1 MFWGFALIYQIYQ
14 SQISSLLVLKKLC
27 LIQKSNK
34 YSPLFSPCLFWR
46 FIIIILLNL
55 LLVSIWILFLSE
67 VWDDFIHMDS
77 QLSMHHLLTDS
88 IFCHWFITSS
98 LFYHHSSIM
107 VLALLLLCC
116 VQLFAITWTAACQAP
131 LSFTSSW
138 NSLRLSLL
146 SWWCYIIISSSATA
160 FSFCLQ
166 SFPASES
173 FPVSWLFV
181 PGGQSIGVSAS
192 ASVLPKNIQ
201 F

>member
-1 MFWGFALIYQIYQ
+1 MWNYF
-14 SQISSLLVLKKLC
+14 LLWFLDLVAILEYPCQPPDLKYSYFFP
-27 LIQKSNK
+27 KSNAV
-34 YSPLFSPCLFWR
+34 
-46 FIIIILLNL
+46 L
-55 LLVSIWILFLSE
+55 LLHLDLLSIWILFLSE

-181 PGGQSIGVSAS
+181 SGGQSIGVSAS

>member
-1 MFWGFALIYQIYQ
+1 MWNYF
-14 SQISSLLVLKKLC
+14 LLWFLDLVAILEYPCQPRDLKYSYFFP
-27 LIQKSNK
+27 KSNAV
-34 YSPLFSPCLFWR
+34 
-46 FIIIILLNL
+46 L
-55 LLVSIWILFLSE
+55 LLHLDLLSIWILFLSE

-77 QLSMHHLLTDS
+77 QLSRHHLLTDS
-88 IFCHWFITSS
+88 VFRHWFITLS
-98 LFYHHSSIM
+98 LFYRHSSIM
-107 VLALLLLCC
+107 VLALFFCF

-138 NSLRLSLL
+138 NSLRVSLL

-160 FSFCLQ
+160 FSFHLQ

-173 FPVSWLFV
+173 FPVSWPFV
-181 PGGQSIGVSAS
+181 SGGQSTGVSAS